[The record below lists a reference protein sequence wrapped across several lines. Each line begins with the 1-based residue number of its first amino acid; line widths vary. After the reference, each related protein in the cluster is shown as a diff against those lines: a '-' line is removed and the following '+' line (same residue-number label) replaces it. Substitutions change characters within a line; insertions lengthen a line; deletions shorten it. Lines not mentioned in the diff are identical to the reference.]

1 MSSATHLV
9 ARVRRSTL
17 TRNTLWMLVGQ
28 AARTVIQ
35 GIYFVLVAHAL
46 HPAGYGA
53 FVAAMSMVMIA
64 APFASLGAGNVLV
77 KNVARDPAALPVQW
91 ANALAI
97 IAVSGVALL
106 VLVLA
111 AAHVFLPS

>member
-28 AARTVIQ
+28 TARTVIQ

-46 HPAGYGA
+46 HPDGYGA
-53 FVAAMSMVMIA
+53 FVGALSLVLIA
-64 APFASLGAGNVLV
+64 APFASLGAGSVLV
-77 KNVARDPAALPVQW
+77 KNVARDLTTLAVYW
-91 ANALAI
+91 SNALVI
-97 IAVSGVALL
+97 VAVSGAALL
-106 VLVLA
+106 VVVL
-111 AAHVFLPS
+111 